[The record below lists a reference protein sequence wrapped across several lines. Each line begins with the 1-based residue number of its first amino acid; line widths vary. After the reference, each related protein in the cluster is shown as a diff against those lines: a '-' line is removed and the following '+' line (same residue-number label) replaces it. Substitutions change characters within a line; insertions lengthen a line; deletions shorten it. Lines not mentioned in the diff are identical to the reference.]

1 MNVEFWHELLSAEDT
16 IFSYDKSGIVETM
29 ILLVTPRNHR

>member
-1 MNVEFWHELLSAEDT
+1 MNVEFWYETLSAEDT

-29 ILLVTPRNHR
+29 TLLATPRNHR